1 MLRLGLEPGEVAEVS
16 ASTRIRFKCK
26 RLNLEKLLCYTLVP
40 GVVVKVYVSTWR
52 SC

>member
-40 GVVVKVYVSTWR
+40 GEVVKVYVSTWR